1 METHIP
7 SSIRRILRSVE
18 SQSAF
23 LRCRGLD
30 LPRTQLP
37 DVYARFLVERTFGRC
52 GPGTT
57 VSTSNGNDRS
67 GDDTSHRRERGD
79 GGRTEGRSGGRGRAE
94 EPRGYDVRDPGGV
107 RYRVLGRK
115 LERLNREVVVPGV
128 PRRGFDRLVLVRFD
142 SGYHVL
148 FAGMTAAVDFLHA
161 SEYRE
166 DPNEWS
172 LPLWD
177 PFWSGRAVWDVT
189 DVFRTAAAQVALED
203 APFLEPWIPARAGSV
218 PRPARPDATGGRSRR
233 LRGGRKR
240 RSEGNGRPA
249 SGRLSGG
256 FDRSG

>member
-1 METHIP
+1 MEAHIP

-18 SQSAF
+18 SQNAF

-30 LPRTQLP
+30 LPRSQLP

-52 GPGTT
+52 GPEKT
-57 VSTSNGNDRS
+57 VSAWNGSGRPGDGTSRD
-67 GDDTSHRRERGD
+67 RERGG
-79 GGRTEGRSGGRGRAE
+79 GGRIDGRGGTE

-115 LERLNREVVVPGV
+115 LERRNREVVVPGV

-142 SGYHVL
+142 SAYHVL
-148 FAGMTAAVDFLHA
+148 YAGMTAAVDFLHA

-166 DPNEWS
+166 EPNEWS

-177 PFWSGRAVWDVT
+177 PFWSGGAVWDVT

-203 APFLEPWIPARAGSV
+203 APFLEPWTPASAGSV
-218 PRPARPDATGGRSRR
+218 RRPARRSDAAVGQGRR
-233 LRGGRKR
+233 LGGGRKR
-240 RSEGNGRPA
+240 RSDGNGRPA